1 MRVAEMLQKAG
12 CGTHLRVRES
22 VMHRR
27 ATAATTAALL
37 ALFLVVLPASADT
50 EYAGVQTP
58 IDWRLVVI
66 LTVLALAA
74 FYYVL
79 EVMNPDH

>member
-1 MRVAEMLQKAG
+1 MQ
-12 CGTHLRVRES
+12 
-22 VMHRR
+22 RR
-27 ATAATTAALL
+27 AIAATTAALL
-37 ALFLVVLPASADT
+37 GLFLVALPVSADR
-50 EYAGVQTP
+50 EYSGVQAT

-79 EVMNPDH
+79 EGKNPGR

>member
-1 MRVAEMLQKAG
+1 
-12 CGTHLRVRES
+12 
-22 VMHRR
+22 
-27 ATAATTAALL
+27 
-37 ALFLVVLPASADT
+37 LPASAYT
-50 EYAGVQTP
+50 VYVGVPTS

-79 EVMNPDH
+79 EGMNPGR